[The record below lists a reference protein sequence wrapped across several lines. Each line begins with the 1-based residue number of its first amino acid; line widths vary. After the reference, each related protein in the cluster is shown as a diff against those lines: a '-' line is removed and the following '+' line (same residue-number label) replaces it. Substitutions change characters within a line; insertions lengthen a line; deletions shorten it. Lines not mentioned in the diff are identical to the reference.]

1 MTVLLAADFFIQ
13 PVESKVPVE
22 AACVYIR
29 LYKQSVFGGFPPPL
43 DVRFSGFCAEN
54 QKVRNVM
61 RLENS
66 DIFLFLELALLH
78 LPLK

>member
-1 MTVLLAADFFIQ
+1 
-13 PVESKVPVE
+13 
-22 AACVYIR
+22 
-29 LYKQSVFGGFPPPL
+29 L